1 MKATFL
7 VDSFADKKLAES
19 FICCICQEVPT
30 GDNVIDHGKCG
41 GIFCFDCISL
51 WLQKNPKC
59 PKCNNILEAIRYS
72 KDNNRILYNLLQ
84 SLKITCPNTSFSCSW
99 VGVLSELGGH
109 LEEDRKKNAVAAC
122 PYKVV
127 GCTATGTE
135 DAISQ
140 HLLVAAK
147 EHASAFQEYSA
158 QKIKELE
165 EGEEQNEV
173 VEADKEKSWM
183 PGMLSGT
190 PLLSRMGNPVVFLDI
205 CIENVCQG
213 RLVFHLFA
221 NVVPKTVDNFKQ
233 LCTGSFTQPG
243 GKTLSYR
250 GSFIHRIIPDFLF
263 QGGDI
268 VSYDGRGSA
277 SIYGE
282 RFPDENFSLKH
293 QNDGVL
299 SMANNGPDSNGSQFF
314 VTLSPC
320 PWLDGRNVVFGEV
333 IEGLNFMKRV
343 ERFGSQTGAPTARI
357 YIANCGQL
365 Y

>member
-1 MKATFL
+1 
-7 VDSFADKKLAES
+7 
-19 FICCICQEVPT
+19 
-30 GDNVIDHGKCG
+30 
-41 GIFCFDCISL
+41 
-51 WLQKNPKC
+51 
-59 PKCNNILEAIRYS
+59 
-72 KDNNRILYNLLQ
+72 
-84 SLKITCPNTSFSCSW
+84 
-99 VGVLSELGGH
+99 
-109 LEEDRKKNAVAAC
+109 
-122 PYKVV
+122 
-127 GCTATGTE
+127 
-135 DAISQ
+135 
-140 HLLVAAK
+140 
-147 EHASAFQEYSA
+147 
-158 QKIKELE
+158 
-165 EGEEQNEV
+165 
-173 VEADKEKSWM
+173 
-183 PGMLSGT
+183 
-190 PLLSRMGNPVVFLDI
+190 MGNPVVFLDI